1 MSQTQARRTLGKFLA
16 ALLLCSVFWQ
26 FGAVAQDL
34 ETNLPPANTNQLTL
48 PIFGTPTVQS
58 GPAPATGY
66 PGMTAA
72 PPLAGTTQL
81 AGAPPVTQLPPV
93 PLLRLGPVILH
104 PHLDYN
110 VSYGNSL
117 QPLPGQQVNTVVN
130 SISPGIFLGLGDH
143 WGLDYTPTLRYYSS
157 RRFQDGVDHI
167 VNLSGGTTYGD
178 WTFGLSQGYASTS
191 QPLSIRPP
199 SLTRKCIQP
208 PLTRKTGWVVN
219 SPWI

>member
-1 MSQTQARRTLGKFLA
+1 MFSFLA
-16 ALLLCSVFWQ
+16 IRRGGTGF
-26 FGAVAQDL
+26 

-130 SISPGIFLGLGDH
+130 SISPGIFLGLGIIGV
-143 WGLDYTPTLRYYSS
+143 WITPQPCVTTPAAGSRTAWTTL
-157 RRFQDGVDHI
+157 
-167 VNLSGGTTYGD
+167 
-178 WTFGLSQGYASTS
+178 
-191 QPLSIRPP
+191 
-199 SLTRKCIQP
+199 
-208 PLTRKTGWVVN
+208 
-219 SPWI
+219 